1 MYNLFSKLQIVTL
14 NFFKF
19 LAHFSKIFCTMLK
32 KRTYRIA
39 VVASEEI
46 TAQLLAAAIDGCGNV
61 VVCTANEEELT
72 SLLDI
77 INFDLVVVASTS
89 MHLDDTQLL
98 ATIADLRRSCTSI
111 FVVARHL
118 SVATTLQ
125 LLGSGVSQCMSFPIN
140 LYRLRRK
147 VKEQLM
153 ARDYRNE
160 AVS

>member
-1 MYNLFSKLQIVTL
+1 MYNLFSKLQIVTAI
-14 NFFKF
+14 FFRF
-19 LAHFSKIFCTMLK
+19 LAHFSKIFSTMLK

-61 VVCTANEEELT
+61 VVFTANESQLS

-77 INFDLVVVASTS
+77 ISLDLVVVASTS
-89 MHLDDTQLL
+89 IHNDDELL
-98 ATIADLRRSCTSI
+98 MDIVSEIRHTRASI
-111 FVVARHL
+111 FVVARNL

-125 LLGSGVSQCMSFPIN
+125 LLSSGVSQCMSFPIN

-153 ARDYRNE
+153 LHDCRNE

>member
-1 MYNLFSKLQIVTL
+1 MYNLFSKLQIVTP

-19 LAHFSKIFCTMLK
+19 LAHFSKIIYTMLK
-32 KRTYRIA
+32 KRTYRVA
-39 VVASEEI
+39 VVATEEA
-46 TAQLLAAAIDGCGNV
+46 TAQLLAAAIDGCCNIV
-61 VVCTANEEELT
+61 VFIANESELS

-77 INFDLVVVASTS
+77 VEFDLVVVATTAIHNDNERL
-89 MHLDDTQLL
+89 MV
-98 ATIADLRRSCTSI
+98 TIAAIRRTRASI

-125 LLGSGVSQCMSFPIN
+125 LLSSGVSQCMSFPIN

-147 VKEQLM
+147 VKEQLS
-153 ARDYRNE
+153 RYVCCNE